1 MQREI
6 DDFGLCQEITFEVF
20 EDRFLGRFYR
30 FMSKKLTRKLSP
42 TFVWTEFMSVIKGSI
57 S

>member
-57 S
+57 T